1 MCSNTRCRRPPSPPS
16 LPVPDT
22 HHSRPTRVVW
32 GATVGLCLGVTAL
45 AETNKLQLTWVE
57 CLAPRDASGSFQLE
71 HAASTNALQTAPPHQ
86 RLFRAVRPDG
96 WFQGLVP
103 LYAVDVGSR
112 VELRRLPGRGQEN
125 LSDPFVFILPHREE
139 SPAALRIA
147 GRWEVAAL
155 RSDKSPANFAWEL
168 ATDGNGR
175 VAGRFEQ
182 LTDYRFAHVLPGN
195 FTDGKLT
202 VEVEYLNQRFSVAG
216 TESNGTLQGNWRESE
231 GADSGAWRATR
242 SGVPLPSG
250 IERGTLPL
258 WEWIRPSDGAHVY
271 GIGAAPGGEGWIRTP
286 RPLGDVWPLV
296 NPGKAPHLTPEQSH
310 DPRP

>member
-1 MCSNTRCRRPPSPPS
+1 MCSKTRCRQPQNPPS
-16 LPVPDT
+16 LPVPDKR
-22 HHSRPTRVVW
+22 HSRRNCGAW
-32 GATVGLCLGVTAL
+32 GATVGLALGVTAL
-45 AETNKLQLTWVE
+45 ADTNKLQPTWVE
-57 CLAPRDASGSFQLE
+57 CLAPRNESGSFRLE
-71 HAASTNALQTAPPHQ
+71 LSSPTNTPPTAATQQ
-86 RLFRAVRPDG
+86 RLFRAIRPDG

-103 LYAVDVGSR
+103 LYVVDVGSR
-112 VELRRLPGRGQEN
+112 VELRRLPGKGQEN

-168 ATDGNGR
+168 ATDGSER

-182 LTDYRFAHVLPGN
+182 LTDYRFAHVLPGK
-195 FTDGKLT
+195 FLDGKLT

-216 TESNGTLQGNWRESE
+216 TESNGTLQGHWRESE
-231 GADSGAWRATR
+231 GADSGTWRATR

-250 IERGTLPL
+250 IDRGTLPL
-258 WEWIRPSDGAHVY
+258 WEWVRPSDGTRFY
-271 GIGAAPGGEGWIRTP
+271 GIGAAPAGEGWIRTP

-296 NPGKAPHLTPEQSH
+296 NPGNAPHLTPEQSH